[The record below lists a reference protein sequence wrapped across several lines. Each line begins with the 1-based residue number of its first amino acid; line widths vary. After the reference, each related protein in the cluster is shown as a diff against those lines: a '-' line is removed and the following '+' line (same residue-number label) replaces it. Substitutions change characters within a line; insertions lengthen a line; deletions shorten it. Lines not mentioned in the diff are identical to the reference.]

1 MIKAVIFD
9 LDGVIVDS
17 EHIHVE
23 AEKQT
28 MLKYG
33 VRISSEELRKY
44 TGSTAKFMFA
54 ELIEKY
60 ELDTTVEEI
69 FNEKEEVLFE
79 LLEADTHPTKGV
91 IELIGK
97 LEQRNLKLGI
107 ASSAHRRLVEYVLR
121 KLGIK
126 HVFESIMSSEDIV
139 HCKPNPE
146 VFLRSADELGVSP
159 NECVVIEDAELGVKA
174 AKNAQMK
181 CIGYRNPN
189 SGNQD
194 LSKADIIVDDFSKL
208 DLQELL
214 SLQSRT

>member
-28 MLKYG
+28 MLKYD

-60 ELDTTVEEI
+60 KLDTTVEEI
-69 FNEKEEVLFE
+69 FNEKEEVLFK

-91 IELIGK
+91 IELIRK

-107 ASSAHRRLVEYVLR
+107 ASSAHKRLVEYVLR

-146 VFLRSADELGVSP
+146 IFLMSADKLGVSP

-181 CIGYRNPN
+181 CVGYRNPN

-208 DLQELL
+208 DLQRLL